1 MARYR
6 SSVDGFTLLEALAAL
21 AVLAAVVVVG
31 LESVGLGAAARKR
44 AAEYAELRL
53 LAERKLAEVAVT
65 FGPDIQG
72 MVGVTEGH
80 FEPPFEDALWVLEV
94 SEEEAGSGLFV
105 IDLEVQRGNAAL
117 EVSTLLNRFGELW
130 AERRGGL

>member
-1 MARYR
+1 M
-6 SSVDGFTLLEALAAL
+6 
-21 AVLAAVVVVG
+21 AAVVVVG

-44 AAEYAELRL
+44 AGEYAELRL
-53 LAERKLAEVAVT
+53 LAERKLAEVTVM
-65 FGPDIQG
+65 FGPDIQE
-72 MVGVTEGH
+72 MAGVIEGY
-80 FEPPFEDALWVLEV
+80 FEPPFEDAVWVLEV

-130 AERRGGL
+130 AQRRGGL

>member
-1 MARYR
+1 MARSR

-44 AAEYAELRL
+44 AAEYTEVRL
-53 LAERKLAEVAVT
+53 LAERKLAEVTVM

-72 MVGVTEGH
+72 LPGVTEGH
-80 FEPPFEDALWVLEV
+80 FEPPFEHAVWVLEV
-94 SEEEAGSGLFV
+94 SEDEPGTGLFV

-117 EVSTLLNRFGELW
+117 EVSTLVNRFGELW
-130 AERRGGL
+130 AQRRGGP